1 MHKATHLQAVIV
13 YSLPD
18 LSMCMVSTLSLIIYI
33 VDYLCF
39 HELEYHVYLSGGFVH
54 TYGKS
59 FPEGNVTTVT
69 KSAYSQYNPSQTTGV
84 DDLSC
89 RFEIP
94 HKELSQH
101 NTV

>member
-1 MHKATHLQAVIV
+1 MFSPVRISRV
-13 YSLPD
+13 SLG
-18 LSMCMVSTLSLIIYI
+18 
-33 VDYLCF
+33 
-39 HELEYHVYLSGGFVH
+39 EGGLVH

-59 FPEGNVTTVT
+59 FLEENVTTVA
-69 KSAYSQYNPSQTTGV
+69 KSAHSQYNPLQTTGAG
-84 DDLSC
+84 DLSC

>member
-1 MHKATHLQAVIV
+1 MHKAHLQAVIV

-18 LSMCMVSTLSLIIYI
+18 LFICVVSTLSSIIYVI
-33 VDYLCF
+33 DYPCF
-39 HELEYHVYLSGGFVH
+39 HELESHVFLSGGYVH
-54 TYGKS
+54 TYGRS
-59 FPEGNVTTVT
+59 FPEENVTTVT

-101 NTV
+101 NAV